1 MRIDI
6 VSIFPRLFNEFLYNF
21 PVKKAIHKELLE
33 VHVHDLRQYG
43 IGKKKKVDDYPYG
56 GGGGMVLKI
65 EPVYQCFNTLLS
77 ERYYD
82 ETIFMTPSGKSFTQK
97 YAEQLTKKTNLLI
110 LCGRYKGVDQRII
123 DHLIS
128 KEISIGPYILSGG
141 ELAAAVIVESI
152 TRLLPGVLNYSNS
165 IGGGGCTYTS
175 YPIYT
180 HPSIY
185 NGWPVPQILLSGN
198 HRKIKDWRII
208 NSKNKD
214 NNKDK

>member
-21 PVKKAIHKELLE
+21 PVKKAIHKGLLE
-33 VHVHDLRQYG
+33 VHVHDLRKYG
-43 IGKKKKVDDYPYG
+43 IGNKKKVDDYPYG

-77 ERYYD
+77 ERHYD
-82 ETIFMTPSGKSFTQK
+82 ETIFMTPDGKCFTQE
-97 YAEQLTKKTNLLI
+97 YAEQLTNTTNLLI

-152 TRLLPGVLNYSNS
+152 TRLLPGVLNNSNS
-165 IGGGGCTYTS
+165 IVGGSTYTTT

-180 HPSIY
+180 RPCIY
-185 NGWPVPQILLSGN
+185 KGWTVPQILLSGN
-198 HRKIKDWRII
+198 HIKIKNWRRI
-208 NSKNKD
+208 NSKNQ
-214 NNKDK
+214 DKKFI